1 MKVHSLT
8 ININKTHKIPS
19 TFMVERTW
27 DINTLKDFKT
37 VIATLHRKTSR
48 DGIGRILAYGKPS
61 TDKASQKRL
70 YVVKKGMGVNT
81 ELYENLTP
89 QGALVKHNLSRGNF

>member
-1 MKVHSLT
+1 MKVHALT

-27 DINTLKDFKT
+27 DIETIKDFKT
-37 VIATLHRKTSR
+37 VIATLRRKTSR

-70 YVVKKGMGVNT
+70 YVVKRSMGSKND
-81 ELYENLTP
+81 LWDKLTP
-89 QGALVKHNLSRGNF
+89 QGELVKHNLSRGNL